1 MRKRLLS
8 WLLVLTMVTSLIPS
22 TLVTTAFAAD
32 NPSAQASSQA
42 GKTKVETTLW
52 PSDLNADITD
62 FRVTGTIIPGD
73 TLTVKSGKTLIVHGS
88 GTLSGSG
95 RAQQTPFFIVEDGG
109 HLVLDNV
116 VVTLNQSDSGTV
128 VVEKGGLLDLG
139 YNDQKDRFAP
149 SITGNTMASQTSAAR
164 NLVVADGAT
173 VRLNA
178 AATKKIG
185 VSQVEVKDYS
195 TPKNTQSASYIPG
208 MKPLSVIQ
216 GGRYT
221 IADSDLTYVT
231 ADVSEKYEKIVLA
244 HDNLILRSPK
254 PKVLNWSPDDF
265 MGVGGGYDSTP
276 NYTHG
281 WWIRA
286 YLAMTA
292 DAPDNTGGD
301 SSKTPNM
308 MQIYGYRDYRWHTS
322 DTVYTRVGLSKA
334 GDLSQYDVIYIN
346 FPFSC
351 IESESYYDE
360 EVKLLQ
366 DYLNSGGRVV
376 IQGENTEGN
385 YGVANTRASVL
396 ANHLGAG
403 FDLLNEATGQ
413 EYVTT
418 NADTNLGK
426 GISSVTGQ
434 GLKTGNAST
443 IRSNGKA
450 DYTTIAYVTLNGEQ
464 RDVIV
469 DQQAGTTAEKWGSLT
484 VIADADL
491 VRRGNSAN
499 AAVEQFYRNL
509 LADSVERRN
518 MAAAGFNPNKKID
531 KQATTTTTTVTTD
544 YQTPYAALQKAVE
557 TNTVTLLTNSN
568 AELTPTRD
576 ELLFEHS
583 TLAYEAGS
591 TYGGST
597 IHADTAGVYLDITKT
612 GEVNLRSGTVTVTP
626 KDKNYVLTM
635 NGTMD
640 QDGTAITGGYK
651 ITSNTAY
658 TLDADDEK
666 TPILPENGGGASIT
680 IPNKGESVTVDYG
693 NGKSVTYTAKEN
705 NEKVY
710 LGWYQVNK
718 NTPSNVTWTDA
729 DKAWYGQTYTT
740 ILTPNAGY
748 EVNGE
753 NLTVADTDNITLN
766 GYELT
771 KQGDPVKD
779 PDDETVTWTTYAST
793 EKDRDGNPKVTVKQ
807 QHLHSGGADR
817 NGIAIVTV
825 NDVRADITIGAA
837 NGTVNAKAPTIY
849 VVGIG
854 QRTGYQDVQLWE
866 YTTVRNTKDGV
877 LAKPVNGWPW
887 EKWIVTSAASGDGT
901 ESDYKKDKVTLTSDA
916 SKLDTT
922 NETATYTINLETGDK
937 VVVFYYSWHMVK
949 VTINA
954 EDANGVAIPD
964 FTPQVVE
971 YEIGEQVTITAPN
984 LPGYTAQTPSQDY
997 TPNETDHEITFKYN
1011 KSTGNLYYKAVY
1023 VDADGIQRDLGT
1035 FDGGV
1040 LVRGQAPNKS
1050 AQYAPKFGNYVLK
1063 TQEDGVA
1070 SADKYDGIN
1079 DITVTYTYTAR
1090 TKDIKVYAYVGDTNG
1105 QILQL
1110 DTTSY
1115 AGLTTGQTITINA
1128 PEIAGY
1134 KVKGNTSS
1142 SHNFFISNDDVA
1154 QDVQFFY
1161 EKDTSNEAYV
1171 LVKLVD
1177 SANGNKEI
1185 GSYQV
1190 PGVKDK
1196 AQLISVPA
1204 APYGYKLDNAHAAD
1218 NVEQTVT
1225 PTGADAPYTA
1235 EVTFYFVPNV
1245 HTVTIKLTDSDT
1257 SQPLNVITNY
1267 KYKYEVVDGEDLTV
1281 IAPSIYGYTM
1291 TADSESVVKLTGVTK
1306 DEVVEF
1312 KYQAIDKQLVTIHV
1326 KGMIE
1331 GEADARFNF
1340 TETVLF
1346 RTQSKDVAIFNIP
1359 GYKLKEATIDGVKVD
1374 PTPAGNTLN
1383 VVTANA
1389 PKGGTINVVLTYES
1403 NMANVTV
1410 QAKYNKTVMQSYTIK
1425 VEKGTQTLISA
1436 PAIPGY
1442 TATETSKNVPVDAD
1456 TTVDFEYTKD
1466 SGNVTVVAVE
1476 KGGKELFRQDAG
1488 TVTRGDKL
1496 DLTGDAKAPGIQYY
1510 TASADP
1516 TSVVVNGQ
1524 PVADI
1529 ANYTY
1534 TGIGDVVVTYEY
1546 TRNLRDLVIIKKDAA
1561 TNQEIPGSSET
1572 LTGLKAGESHTFL
1585 PGEGTAPS
1593 GYEVAPNRNPSSFFV
1608 EDKADQQVVFWYKNT
1623 SADQY
1628 TQITVN
1634 LECGGKVFQTY
1645 PVTAVKGVET
1655 TVMAPTVKG
1664 YTINGVSSRQIT
1676 PDGTTAHDTLTF
1688 SYTITNEKNVK
1699 VVLKDNTDDSELNAS
1714 SSYIKDYTLKD
1725 GDSLDIW
1732 APAIDGYTLM
1742 SATVGTNRAPNKQF
1756 VTVRYEHLTVGDN
1769 TVTFRYFPVAQA
1781 NFVTH
1786 TIEFKVGDHLLYSHE
1801 KMIAKGTGTQVIYK
1815 ADDVKYMVPGYAYD
1829 SITYT
1834 VAGKNTATAADVKDN
1849 VNATITYHFVE
1860 DTATITIKKVDGS
1873 NTPLS
1878 GVADTVLTGYRK
1890 GQTVQVV
1897 APVVDGF
1904 ALDDTLIKDVSLDA
1918 ANKEVTF
1925 QYVTAGEVTFTLKE
1939 LKADGTESIIAV
1951 LNADTTKIYNAKL
1964 TDGTSELDLSKYG
1977 YTYTPS
1983 DKTAEPFNVGGTGI
1997 VTDLTTAAKYVVY
2010 YTKDLRNVQYFP
2022 VDKTK
2027 LDKAGKTLDDIIGTA
2042 DDVTYVIGELNP
2054 AEMEKAR
2061 VGETYKAV
2069 AQSFTGWALKDDFSK
2084 LYKVE
2089 AGTGA
2094 LKVYFL
2100 YEQKTTGIVTVHYHF
2115 GEKPT
2120 DPNGNYGK
2128 LLNEYSIEAV
2138 VGEKVKVTPQ
2148 AYLMDSKYHLRDG
2161 QASVTLTVTEN
2172 TETIDFFYEAN
2183 YVTVTVNTVVNSG
2196 NADKHDE
2203 YEVVKG
2209 KNLTIYPPVKAGYTL
2224 VGITASGYTLTGG
2237 AADALP
2243 DGYTNNA
2250 LPLTN
2255 LTADA
2260 TVTCYYKTTSA
2271 TEYQT
2276 VLTVEYVYN
2285 GYKLIADKTI
2295 NVNTGE
2301 TTAIDVPA
2309 FDGYKATLSTF
2320 VDEGA
2325 APAGSGITGVTV
2337 NVAPNG
2343 KTATL
2348 TITYERPDGSVVLP
2362 GADDIFTAP
2371 NDKDNVVV
2379 KPDDGNTTLTPN
2391 PAPVDPATEP
2401 VKGSVTVPDDTT
2413 ATVTRPKDPQNPENG
2428 SEDITVPGGTTINP
2442 NGTIVLPK
2450 NPDGT
2455 GGGEIGPNDKIP
2467 DNLPEGFVAITYDAN
2482 NGTGE
2487 VKKEIG
2493 KKGELQVKGELFT
2506 HPTNAKFEGW
2516 NDSGLGNGTPYAE
2529 GKKVDASIK
2538 LYAKWSANCT
2548 YRATITYKPNG
2559 GTPDKDVFQNVGHD
2573 TDPKLT
2579 VTLPNSHFQV
2589 SGWTFGGWNTA
2600 ADGSGDLYQAD
2611 TTLALSHGDAK
2622 ELFAQWYK
2630 VNADG
2635 SIEVPGK
2642 DGNPKDASDNATA
2655 KGDGKGKDPTRD
2667 NATGEI
2673 TIPKGG
2679 SVILPDGSVIGM
2691 PDGGKLLPN
2700 GTVIIN
2706 RPDTDGDGKSEGTI
2720 TIPGADG
2727 TNPDVTDKDGNP
2739 EANKT
2744 VYTLTYTYTI
2754 NNGENVDDVLVK
2766 VVEGDEIALIDC
2778 PFDWAGYTFINWI
2791 KQSDKTEHLAGDKL
2805 TVTADETYHAQW
2817 MKVNADGSVELP
2829 GKDGSIVDADD
2840 NVIVTPDQGGKITPQ
2855 PDGSV
2860 KVEDEGGTV
2869 NRPKDPANPDAG
2881 REDIK
2886 VPEGTIVKPDGT
2898 IILPEPQPNGTT
2910 INPDDKLP
2918 GNTPTGYVSVV
2929 YKANGG
2935 TGDDV
2940 IVVIKEGETITAIAN
2955 PFTNGNQTFSGWNT
2969 AENGIGGTAYDKN
2982 ATITVEAGSNSVTL
2996 YAQWG
3001 KSESYN
3007 HTAKIT
3013 YKANDGVTSDIEDTV
3028 GANDSTTFSTTLRQN
3043 PFSVNGWTFGGW
3055 NTEADGSSTLK
3066 AAGDVIEVNEGVD
3079 QTWYAQ
3085 WYKVNDDGSITVP
3098 GDGNPNTT
3106 GDNVTANGDGKSGN
3120 VTRDNTTGNVTIPAG
3135 GNVVKGNETIALP
3148 DGAVLKPDGSL
3159 TINKPNGGTIDID
3172 KDGNTTDANVI
3183 VLTYEANDGSTKSVK
3198 VYATKNEAIK
3208 ALAADT
3214 FVYSGHTFLYWQSGN
3229 DTHKAGAD
3237 ITPTGD
3243 MSLIAAWAKVNPDGS
3258 IELPGKD
3265 GKLDG
3270 PNGEE
3275 KDNVIVTPDN
3285 KDGLEGPKADDGS
3298 VEVKPDHDATVTRP
3312 DPTDP
3317 NYPNG
3322 NAKEDIKVPE
3332 GTIIY
3337 PDGTIELPDGTKVTP
3352 DQPFPD
3358 VAGTYV
3364 TVTFDAGRGSGNT
3377 VKLIVAKNIDIN
3389 LLDESVFVAPAN
3401 HYFVGWV
3408 SGNDTYDANAR
3419 YTVTGAVTFTAE
3431 YKERAEL
3438 TKAVAI
3444 FDYAGGVDTAGN
3456 GSKYVTG
3463 KAGATITGIDDP
3475 NRTGYRFDGWDKT
3488 LEFGAVGSVTVFT
3501 AQWTINKYDVTFE
3514 PGTDGSLDSGDA
3526 NAVYQV
3532 EHDTSVTTIPTV
3544 SANAGKVFVG
3554 WLNSLDNSVYT
3565 ADRLANYKVTGDVTF
3580 TAQYVDEDKATVIFV
3595 FAGGTVNGQHSEVRT
3610 GTPGEPIGTLPEPQR
3625 EGYTF
3630 NDWDAAVAATTT
3642 FKGAGSVIVYTAQ
3655 WTPIQKQTFTVTFD
3669 IDATKGST
3677 SDATAEQVE
3686 DGGFVTTVPAV
3697 TANAAYKFVAWQDQD
3712 GKLYFEAGIKLYP
3725 ITKNTTFTAVFE
3737 EITVNPGTATV
3748 IFDGNGGKIGN
3759 NTVLTRV
3766 GVPGEKVDAPANPT
3780 RPGYEFLGWD
3790 GFDANTVYGAADT
3803 VTTYVAQWKAIE
3815 YTIHFSAAGATGSTA
3830 EQLYKFDGST
3840 ANTLNLNGFK
3850 LSGKQFIGW
3859 SLTEG
3864 ATSADYV
3871 DGALINDTLRANLAA
3886 SNTNSVTLYAVWQ
3899 DAQQNTLTV
3908 TGNKTSAKPGETV
3921 DFTAFLNGAATTDVT
3936 WIVSGGKT
3944 GTSISANGVLTV
3956 GSSETNGTTLT
3967 VTAIYKLDT
3976 GLTASATVRVV
3987 VDGGNTGG
3995 GGGGTVT
4002 TSYTINASA
4011 GKGGTISP
4019 DGTVKVSRGDNKTFT
4034 IAASNGYII
4043 ADVLVDGVSVG
4054 AVSSYTFTKVSKDH
4068 TISVVFKEARP
4079 GVADPSETGVD
4090 QWLRVTDHIAYM
4102 HGYDNGNFGPMDN
4115 LTRAQAAQLFYR
4127 LLVNQDVEITVSFND
4142 VPADAWYAKAV
4153 NTLASLSIIKG
4164 IGNGKFDPDRE
4175 ISRAEFIVIATRFA
4189 KTIDKVNSPFV
4200 DVADDAWYAP
4210 YVATATSYG
4219 WITGVG
4225 EGRFAPDDLVT
4236 RAEAATIVNR
4246 MLARSADREFVDG
4259 NAVQH
4264 FSDVTPDAWY
4274 YYQIMEAANGH
4285 SHRYSEDGYEVWNGL
4300 N

>member
-1 MRKRLLS
+1 MKKRLLS
-8 WLLVLTMVTSLIPS
+8 WLLVLTMVFSLIPS
-22 TLVTTAFAAD
+22 TLVTALAAEL
-32 NPSAQASSQA
+32 PSVQAATSMN
-42 GKTKVETTLW
+42 GKTTLKLTNTW
-52 PSDLNADITD
+52 PTDEQLAQNDIVDVSITSS
-62 FRVTGTIIPGD
+62 VAPGA
-73 TLTVKSGKTLIVHGS
+73 TVTVKDGQTLIFHGTGFLADS
-88 GTLSGSG
+88 STNL
-95 RAQQTPFFIVEDGG
+95 TPLVVESGG
-109 HLVLDNV
+109 HLVLDELTIQNNGV
-116 VVTLNQSDSGTV
+116 ASTGAIY
-128 VVEKGGLLDLG
+128 VEKGGLLDLG
-139 YNDQKDRFAP
+139 YNDQKERRAP
-149 SITGNTMASQTSAAR
+149 SVTNNTYNGAAK
-164 NLVVADGAT
+164 NIVIADGAR
-173 VRLNA
+173 VRLNN

-185 VSQVEVKDYS
+185 I
-195 TPKNTQSASYIPG
+195 SYAGTVAAPV
-208 MKPLSVIQ
+208 PLLE
-216 GGRYT
+216 GGRYALTNGDLQYVVADDSKLGTTMELDT
-221 IADSDLTYVT
+221 ILLRYANPQFLFLDTEAWFDIASGGVPGYMLLNDWQKPVFSSAGAEVTDHTGNYVTPAYLTDLT
-231 ADVSEKYEKIVLA
+231 
-244 HDNLILRSPK
+244 
-254 PKVLNWSPDDF
+254 
-265 MGVGGGYDSTP
+265 VGD
-276 NYTHG
+276 
-281 WWIRA
+281 I
-286 YLAMTA
+286 M
-292 DAPDNTGGD
+292 
-301 SSKTPNM
+301 K
-308 MQIYGYRDYRWHTS
+308 
-322 DTVYTRVGLSKA
+322 
-334 GDLSQYDVIYIN
+334 YDVIMLCGFYRGSYNGVANVGKHDMNDAEYELLKKYIN
-346 FPFSC
+346 
-351 IESESYYDE
+351 
-360 EVKLLQ
+360 
-366 DYLNSGGRVV
+366 NGGRVI
-376 IQGENTEGN
+376 IQCED
-385 YGVANTRASVL
+385 ASISTPFHDYINPVGSQI
-396 ANHLGAG
+396 AQQLGAG
-403 FDLLNEATGQ
+403 FEITNTPNGVQTSIDDTYSMHVKNVVPLTDNVTPWRVGYASPIICKAGVVSRTIFDAVASDGNYYSFCEDMQAGVRADGTKWGNIMVLSDANLWTQSGLNAYYGTTDM
-413 EYVTT
+413 VTFAG
-418 NADTNLGK
+418 NILGD
-426 GISSVTGQ
+426 S
-434 GLKTGNAST
+434 
-443 IRSNGKA
+443 RSNRV
-450 DYTTIAYVTLNGEQ
+450 Y
-464 RDVIV
+464 
-469 DQQAGTTAEKWGSLT
+469 
-484 VIADADL
+484 
-491 VRRGNSAN
+491 
-499 AAVEQFYRNL
+499 AALGY
-509 LADSVERRN
+509 
-518 MAAAGFNPNKKID
+518 NPNNLQID
-531 KQATTTTTTVTTD
+531 KQATTTTTVTTD
-544 YQTPYAALQKAVE
+544 YPTPYAALQKAVE
-557 TNTVTLLTNSN
+557 TNTVTLLTASN
-568 AELTPTRD
+568 RALTPTRD
-576 ELLFEHS
+576 ELLFEQS
-583 TLAYEAGS
+583 TLAYEQGS
-591 TYGGST
+591 QYDGNK

-626 KDKNYVLTM
+626 NSATYPLVL

-640 QDGTAITGGYK
+640 ADGTAITGGYK
-651 ITSNTAY
+651 ITSAGAY
-658 TLDADDEK
+658 TLDADDDT
-666 TPILPENGGGASIT
+666 TPILAQNGGGASIT
-680 IPNKGESVTVDYG
+680 IPNKDESVTVDYG
-693 NGKSVTYTAKEN
+693 GGKTVTYTAKEN

-718 NTPSNVTWTDA
+718 NTPSNVTWNDA

-740 ILTPNAGY
+740 TLTPNAGY

-771 KQGDPVKD
+771 KQGDPVED
-779 PDDETVTWTTYAST
+779 PNDDTITWTTYASA
-793 EKDRDGNPKVTVKQ
+793 EKDRDGKPKVTVKQ

-854 QRTGYQDVQLWE
+854 QRTGYPDVQLWE

-937 VVVFYYSWHMVK
+937 VVVFYYSWHMVE
-949 VTINA
+949 VTIKAVDA
-954 EDANGVAIPD
+954 EGNPIPD
-964 FTPQVVE
+964 FTPQRVE
-971 YEIGEQVTITAPN
+971 YEIDEQVTITAPN

-997 TPNETDHEITFKYN
+997 TPSETNHEITFKYN

-1023 VDADGIQRDLGT
+1023 VEADGTQRDLGT

-1050 AQYAPKFGNYVLK
+1050 AQYAPKFGNYVLA
-1063 TQEDGVA
+1063 TQDDGVA

-1079 DITVTYTYTAR
+1079 DITVTYTYKAR
-1090 TKDIKVYAYVGDTNG
+1090 TKDIKVYAYVGDANG

-1134 KVKGNTSS
+1134 KVKENTPS
-1142 SHNFFISNDDVA
+1142 SHTFFISNDDVA

-1161 EKDTSNEAYV
+1161 EKDTSNDAYV

-1190 PGVKDK
+1190 AGVKDK

-1204 APYGYKLDNAHAAD
+1204 APYGYKLDDAHAAD
-1218 NVEQTVT
+1218 NVEQTVA

-1257 SQPLNVITNY
+1257 NQPLNVITNY

-1306 DEVVEF
+1306 DETVEF
-1312 KYQAIDKQLVTIHV
+1312 KYQAIDKQLVTVHV
-1326 KGMIE
+1326 VGMGPDGKLFE
-1331 GEADARFNF
+1331 SS
-1340 TETVLF
+1340 ETVTYG
-1346 RTQSKDVAIFNIP
+1346 TQTKDVTVFKIP
-1359 GYKLKEATIDGVKVD
+1359 GLKLAGATVDGK
-1374 PTPAGNTLN
+1374 PAAMNGNTLT
-1383 VVTANA
+1383 VDTSKAD
-1389 PKGGTINVVLTYES
+1389 KGGTIEVVVTYED
-1403 NMANVTV
+1403 NMASVTV
-1410 QAKYNKTVMQSYTIK
+1410 QAKYDGTVMQSYTIK
-1425 VEKGTQTLISA
+1425 VEKDTTALITA
-1436 PAIPGY
+1436 PTIPGY
-1442 TATETSKNVPVDAD
+1442 TANAQNKNVNVDAD
-1456 TTVDFEYTKD
+1456 AITVDFEYTKD
-1466 SGNVTVVAVE
+1466 AGNVTVVAVE
-1476 KGGKELFRQDAG
+1476 KGTELYRKDGG
-1488 TVTRGDKL
+1488 TITRGDTL
-1496 DLTGDAKAPGIQYY
+1496 DFTGAAKAPDIQYY
-1510 TASADP
+1510 TAAAKP
-1516 TSVVVNGQ
+1516 TSVVVNGTAVQ
-1524 PVADI
+1524 DI
-1529 ANYTY
+1529 DSYAY

-1546 TRNLRDLVIIKKDAA
+1546 TRNLRDLVIIKKDVA
-1561 TNQEIPGSSET
+1561 TNQEIPNSRET
-1572 LTGLKAGESHTFL
+1572 LTGLKTGESHTFL
-1585 PGEGTAPS
+1585 PAQGTAPT
-1593 GYEVAPNRNPSSFFV
+1593 GYDVAPDRNPGSFFV
-1608 EDKADQQVVFWYKNT
+1608 EDKAGQTVTFWYKNT

-1634 LECGGKVFQTY
+1634 LVCNGEVFQSY
-1645 PVTAVKGVET
+1645 PVTAVKDVET
-1655 TVMAPTVKG
+1655 TVKAPDVKG
-1664 YTINGVSSRQIT
+1664 YTLQSTASQTVT
-1676 PDGTTAHDTLTF
+1676 PTGDTAHDTVTF
-1688 SYTITNEKNVK
+1688 TYVITSPKTVK
-1699 VVLKDNTDDSELNAS
+1699 VVLKDNTNESELNAPS
-1714 SSYIKDYTLKD
+1714 GYTKDYTLKD
-1725 GDSLDIW
+1725 GDSIKIW

-1742 SATVGTNRAPNKQF
+1742 SATVGTTASLNKQF
-1756 VTVRYEHLTVGDN
+1756 VTVSYADLNAGEN
-1769 TVTFRYFPVAQA
+1769 TVTFRYYPVAQA

-1801 KMIAKGTGTQVIYK
+1801 KMIAKGAGTQVVYK
-1815 ADDVKYMVPGYAYD
+1815 ADDVKYMVPGYTYD

-1834 VAGKNTATAADVKDN
+1834 VAGKNPATAVDVTDS
-1849 VNATITYHFVE
+1849 VNATVTYHFVE
-1860 DTATITIKKVDGS
+1860 DAATITIKKVDGS
-1873 NTPLS
+1873 NAPLT

-1904 ALDDTLIKDVSLDA
+1904 ALADTLIKDVTLGDT
-1918 ANKEVTF
+1918 NEVTF
-1925 QYVTAGEVTFTLKE
+1925 KYASAGEVTFTLKE

-1951 LNADTTKIYNAKL
+1951 LNADATKIYNAKL

-1983 DKTAEPFNVGGTGI
+1983 DKTAAPFNVGGTGI
-1997 VTDLTTAAKYVVY
+1997 VTDLITAAKYVVY
-2010 YTKDLRNVQYFP
+2010 YTKDLRDVQYVP

-2042 DDVTYVIGELNP
+2042 DEGDYVITELQP

-2084 LYKVE
+2084 LYKADASTE
-2089 AGTGA
+2089 A

-2100 YEQKTTGIVTVHYHF
+2100 YEAKTTGTVTVHYHF
-2115 GEKPT
+2115 GEIVDPT
-2120 DPNGNYGK
+2120 DPNPNYGK
-2128 LLNEYSIEAV
+2128 LLNEYSIQAV
-2138 VGEKVKVTPQ
+2138 VGEKVTVTAQ
-2148 AYLMDSKYHLRDG
+2148 EYLMDNKYHLRAG
-2161 QASVTLTVTEN
+2161 QTTPYVVTVTEN
-2172 TETIDFFYEAN
+2172 TETIDFYYEAN
-2183 YVTVTVNTVVNSG
+2183 YVTVTVNTVVNNG
-2196 NADKHDE
+2196 NPDKHDE
-2203 YEVVKG
+2203 HEVIKG
-2209 KNLTIYPPVKAGYTL
+2209 AQNSLTLYPPVKAGYTL
-2224 VGITASGYTLTGG
+2224 VGITATGYALTNGG
-2237 AADALP
+2237 VNKLP
-2243 DGYTNNA
+2243 DEYSNNA
-2250 LPLTN
+2250 LTLAN
-2255 LTADA
+2255 LAADT
-2260 TVTCYYKTTSA
+2260 TVTYYYKTTSA
-2271 TEYQT
+2271 SEYQT

-2309 FDGYKATLSTF
+2309 FDGYKATKSTF

-2348 TITYERPDGSVVLP
+2348 TITYERPDGSIVLP
-2362 GADDIFTAP
+2362 GADDVFTAP

-2391 PAPVDPATEP
+2391 PAPVAPATEP
-2401 VKGSVTVPDDTT
+2401 VEGSVTVPDNTT

-2442 NGTIVLPK
+2442 DGTIVLPK
-2450 NPDGT
+2450 NPNGT

-2493 KKGELQVKGELFT
+2493 KTGELKVKGSLF
-2506 HPTNAKFEGW
+2506 NAPANGVFSGW
-2516 NDSGLGNGTPYAE
+2516 NDNGSGNGKTYAE
-2529 GKKVDASIK
+2529 NDVVSDNLT
-2538 LYAKWSANCT
+2538 LYAVWGKQYQYSAN
-2548 YRATITYKPNG
+2548 IIYKPND
-2559 GTPDKDVFQNVGHD
+2559 GTTKQETQLVGHE
-2573 TDPKLT
+2573 TDPILKGKLQSS
-2579 VTLPNSHFQV
+2579 PFQIN
-2589 SGWTFGGWNTA
+2589 GWTFGGWNEA
-2600 ADGSGDLYQAD
+2600 LDGTGKLYQPGD
-2611 TTLALSHGDAK
+2611 VLTLTNGQDK
-2622 ELFAQWYK
+2622 DLFAQWYK

-2635 SIEVPGK
+2635 SITVPGK
-2642 DGNPKDASDNATA
+2642 DGDPNSAGDNATA
-2655 KGDGKGKDPTRD
+2655 KGDGKGNDPSRD
-2667 NATGEI
+2667 KTTGEI

-2679 SVILPDGSVIGM
+2679 SVTLPDGSEIAL
-2691 PDGGKLLPN
+2691 PDGGKLLPD
-2700 GTVIIN
+2700 GTVVIN

-2720 TIPGADG
+2720 TIPGKNPP
-2727 TNPDVTDKDGNP
+2727 NPDVTNKDGQDVPN
-2739 EANKT
+2739 AK
-2744 VYTLTYTYTI
+2744 VYTLTYTS
-2754 NNGENVDDVLVK
+2754 NNGDPTMDNVLVK
-2766 VVEGDEIALIDC
+2766 VVEGDEIALIGC

-2805 TVTADETYHAQW
+2805 TVTADETYLAQW

-2829 GKDGSIVDADD
+2829 GKDGSIVDEDD

-2898 IILPEPQPNGTT
+2898 IILPDNGGT
-2910 INPDDKLP
+2910 IDPDDKLP
-2918 GNTPTGYVSVV
+2918 GNTPQGYISVV

-2940 IVVIKEGETITAIAN
+2940 IVVVKNTETIKAIAN
-2955 PFTNGNQTFSGWNT
+2955 PFTNGDQSFNGWNT
-2969 AENGIGGTAYDKN
+2969 AENGIGGTAYAKN
-2982 ATITVEAGSNSVTL
+2982 ATITLEAGSNSVTL

-3013 YKANDGVTSDIEDTV
+3013 YVANDGVTASIEDTV

-3055 NTEADGSSTLK
+3055 NTAADGSGTLK

-3085 WYKVNDDGSITVP
+3085 WYKVNGDGSITVP

-3106 GDNVTANGDGKSGN
+3106 GDNATAKGNGTDAPE
-3120 VTRDNTTGNVTIPAG
+3120 RDEATGDIKIPAG
-3135 GNVVKGNETIALP
+3135 GSVILPDGSVIALP
-3148 DGAVLKPDGSL
+3148 DGGILKPDGTVIINL
-3159 TINKPNGGTIDID
+3159 PDTDNNGKPDNTITVPGENGKPDVKGE
-3172 KDGNTTDANVI
+3172 DGNTDSNATAV
-3183 VLTYEANDGSTKSVK
+3183 VLTYEANDDSGKTVK
-3198 VYATKNEAIK
+3198 VYAVSGKVTK
-3208 ALAADT
+3208 ALAEDT
-3214 FVYSGHTFLYWQSGN
+3214 FTNSSHKFLYWKVDATNGA
-3229 DTHKAGAD
+3229 THKAGAD

-3243 MSLIAAWAKVNPDGS
+3243 MTLLAVWAKVNLDGS

-3265 GKLDG
+3265 GKLPAPDD
-3270 PNGEE
+3270 E
-3275 KDNVIVTPDN
+3275 DNVIVTPDDR
-3285 KDGLEGPKADDGS
+3285 DGLEGPKDDDGS
-3298 VEVKPDHDATVTRP
+3298 VEVKPGHDATVTRP
-3312 DPTDP
+3312 DPEDAP
-3317 NYPNG
+3317 N
-3322 NAKEDIKVPE
+3322 KEDVKVPE

-3337 PDGTIELPDGTKVTP
+3337 PDGTIKLPDGTVVNP
-3352 DQPFPD
+3352 DEKFPD
-3358 VAGTYV
+3358 KTTDYV
-3364 TVTFDAGRGSGNT
+3364 TVSFEAGNGSGNT
-3377 VKLIVAKNIDIN
+3377 IKLVVAKNSTIN

-3401 HYFVGWV
+3401 HYFIGWTD
-3408 SGNDTYDANAR
+3408 GNKTYDANVQYDVAE
-3419 YTVTGAVTFTAE
+3419 TGVTFTAE
-3431 YKERAEL
+3431 YKAREEL

-3444 FDYAGGVDTAGN
+3444 FDYAGGTDVDGN

-3463 KAGATITGIDDP
+3463 KAGTTITGIADP
-3475 NRTGYRFDGWDKT
+3475 NRTGYHFDGWDKT
-3488 LEFGAVGSVTVFT
+3488 LEYGAVGTVTVFT
-3501 AQWTINKYDVTFE
+3501 AQWTINEYNVTFE
-3514 PGTDGSLDSGDA
+3514 SGTDGSLDGGNV

-3532 EHDTSVTTIPTV
+3532 KYDTSVTTIPTV
-3544 SANAGKVFVG
+3544 TANTGKVFVG

-3565 ADRLANYKVTGDVTF
+3565 ADSLANYKVTANVTF
-3580 TAQYVDEDKATVIFV
+3580 TAQYMDEGEATVILV
-3595 FAGGTVNGQHSEVRT
+3595 FAGGNVNGEHSMVKT
-3610 GTPGEPIGTLPEPQR
+3610 GTPGTEIGELPEPQR

-3630 NDWDAAVAATTT
+3630 NGWNAAVAATTL
-3642 FKGAGSVIVYTAQ
+3642 FGNAGSVKVYTAV
-3655 WTPIQKQTFTVTFD
+3655 WGEIQKQTFTVTFN

-3677 SDATAEQVE
+3677 TDTIEFTDIE
-3686 DGGFVTTVPAV
+3686 DGSFVTTVPTV
-3697 TANAAYKFVAWQDQD
+3697 TANAAYKFVGWQDQD
-3712 GKLYFEAGIKLYP
+3712 GKLFFEAGIKLYP
-3725 ITKNTTFTAVFE
+3725 ITKDTTFTAVFE

-3748 IFDGNGGKIGN
+3748 IFDANGGKIGN
-3759 NTVLTRV
+3759 NTVLPKV
-3766 GVPGEKVDAPANPT
+3766 GVPGAVIGVPVQPT
-3780 RPGYEFLGWD
+3780 RPGYEFLGWSD
-3790 GFDANTVYGAADT
+3790 GFGADTVYGAADT
-3803 VTTYVAQWKAIE
+3803 TVTYVAQWKAIE
-3815 YTIHFSAAGATGSTA
+3815 YTIHFVADGATGSTA
-3830 EQLYKFDGST
+3830 NQLYKFDGTTS
-3840 ANTLNLNGFK
+3840 NTLTLNGFK

-3859 SLTEG
+3859 SQTEG
-3864 ATSADYV
+3864 ATTADFV
-3871 DGALINDTLRANLAA
+3871 DGALINDTLRAALAA

-3908 TGNKTSAKPGETV
+3908 TGSKTSAKPGETV
-3921 DFTAFLNGAATTDVT
+3921 DFTAYLNGTATTDVT
-3936 WIVSGGKT
+3936 WIVTGGKT
-3944 GTSISANGVLTV
+3944 GTGISANGVLTV

-3995 GGGGTVT
+3995 NTGGGTVT
-4002 TSYTINASA
+4002 TSYTITASA

>member
-1 MRKRLLS
+1 MKKRLLS
-8 WLLVLTMVTSLIPS
+8 WLLVLVMVFSLIPS
-22 TLVTTAFAAD
+22 TLVSAWAAELPTAKAVTSV
-32 NPSAQASSQA
+32 N
-42 GKTKVETTLW
+42 GKTTYSMVDEL
-52 PSDLNADITD
+52 PSDLSAYDIWDVRLTKD
-62 FRVTGTIIPGD
+62 TQPGGKI
-73 TLTVKSGKTLIVHGS
+73 TVPNGKTLIIR
-88 GTLSGSG
+88 GTGG
-95 RAQQTPFFIVEDGG
+95 IAGGTRNDTIVVVEKGG
-109 HLVLDNV
+109 HLVLDGVLIQNNTV
-116 VVTLNQSDSGTV
+116 GSDGAIYV
-128 VVEKGGLLDLG
+128 KNGGLLDLG
-139 YNDQKDRFAP
+139 YNDQSERRAP
-149 SITGNTMASQTSAAR
+149 SITNNKFNNAAK
-164 NLVVADGAT
+164 NLVIEDGAT

-178 AATKKIG
+178 AADKAIG
-185 VSQVEVKDYS
+185 VSYY
-195 TPKNTQSASYIPG
+195 KNGIDVGPFIAIS
-208 MKPLSVIQ
+208 

-221 IADSDLTYVT
+221 MRGTQEGNINNETITSDDTTKWKLSY
-231 ADVSEKYEKIVLA
+231 SY
-244 HDNLILRSPK
+244 DNLIMTNTRSRVLVWDATDFWSYEGTSYHRN
-254 PKVLNWSPDDF
+254 KVLQTIQNVNSK
-265 MGVGGGYDSTP
+265 GYDVTLVRGSKDSPRHLTNTELAKLQQYDLIVFDCP
-276 NYTHG
+276 TVDINSDERT
-281 WWIRA
+281 A
-286 YLAMTA
+286 YLNYLNNGGRILFSVENAMSKGILRDTMNTTA
-292 DAPDNTGGD
+292 STIAHSLGGQFTAHAGEYVAGGTRGKTYTSPERVKELTKNMSTSWDINVGAYITSSSQKVYPLVTAATTKKNTSYVICDQDAGDRDGSQWGALTIIGDVDLFHHSYNNGANTGG
-301 SSKTPNM
+301 
-308 MQIYGYRDYRWHTS
+308 
-322 DTVYTRVGLSKA
+322 
-334 GDLSQYDVIYIN
+334 N
-346 FPFSC
+346 F
-351 IESESYYDE
+351 IKNL
-360 EVKLLQ
+360 V
-366 DYLNSGGRVV
+366 
-376 IQGENTEGN
+376 ENT
-385 YGVANTRASVL
+385 VTRR
-396 ANHLGAG
+396 
-403 FDLLNEATGQ
+403 
-413 EYVTT
+413 
-418 NADTNLGK
+418 
-426 GISSVTGQ
+426 IS
-434 GLKTGNAST
+434 
-443 IRSNGKA
+443 
-450 DYTTIAYVTLNGEQ
+450 
-464 RDVIV
+464 
-469 DQQAGTTAEKWGSLT
+469 
-484 VIADADL
+484 
-491 VRRGNSAN
+491 
-499 AAVEQFYRNL
+499 
-509 LADSVERRN
+509 
-518 MAAAGFNPNKKID
+518 AAAGVNPNSGFNEW
-531 KQATTTTTTVTTD
+531 QATTTTTTEATN
-544 YQTPYAALQKAVE
+544 YRTPYAALQKAVE
-557 TNTVTLLTNSN
+557 NNTVTLLLNSRGGSVDSVSN
-568 AELTPTRD
+568 
-576 ELLFEHS
+576 ELLFEQS

-591 TYGGST
+591 KYDRST

-612 GEVNLRSGTVTVTP
+612 GAVNLRSGTVTVTP
-626 KDKNYVLTM
+626 NSATYPLVL

-640 QDGTAITGGYK
+640 TDGNAITGGYK
-651 ITSNTAY
+651 ITSSTAY
-658 TLDADDEK
+658 TLDADDAT
-666 TPILPENGGGASIT
+666 TPILTANGGGASIT

-693 NGKSVTYTAKEN
+693 NGKSVTYTAKED

-729 DKAWYGQTYTT
+729 DEAWYGQTYTT
-740 ILTPNAGY
+740 TLTPNAGY

-854 QRTGYQDVQLWE
+854 QRTGYQNVQLWE

-937 VVVFYYSWHMVK
+937 VVVFYYSWHMVE
-949 VTINA
+949 VTIKAVDA
-954 EDANGVAIPD
+954 EGNPIPD
-964 FTPQVVE
+964 FTPQRVE
-971 YEIGEQVTITAPN
+971 YEIDEQVTITAPN

-997 TPNETDHEITFKYN
+997 TPSETNHEITFKYN

-1023 VDADGIQRDLGT
+1023 VEADGTQRDLGT

-1050 AQYAPKFGNYVLK
+1050 AQYAPKFGNYVLV
-1063 TQEDGVA
+1063 TQDDGVA

-1079 DITVTYTYTAR
+1079 DITVTYTYKAR
-1090 TKDIKVYAYVGDTNG
+1090 TKDIKVYAYVGDANG

-1134 KVKGNTSS
+1134 KIKVNTPSN
-1142 SHNFFISNDDVA
+1142 HTFFISNDDVA
-1154 QDVQFFY
+1154 QDVEFFY
-1161 EKDTSNEAYV
+1161 EKDTSNDAYV

-1291 TADSESVVKLTGVTK
+1291 TADSESVVKLMGVTK
-1306 DEVVEF
+1306 DETVEF
-1312 KYQAIDKQLVTIHV
+1312 KYQAIDKQLVTVHV
-1326 KGMIE
+1326 VGMGPDGKLFE
-1331 GEADARFNF
+1331 SS
-1340 TETVLF
+1340 ETVTYG
-1346 RTQSKDVAIFNIP
+1346 TQTKNVTVFKIP
-1359 GYKLKEATIDGVKVD
+1359 GLKLAGATVNGK
-1374 PTPAGNTLN
+1374 TAAMNGNTLT
-1383 VVTANA
+1383 VDTSKAD
-1389 PKGGTINVVLTYES
+1389 KGGTIEVVVTYED
-1403 NMANVTV
+1403 NMASVTV
-1410 QAKYNKTVMQSYTIK
+1410 QAKYNNTVMQSYTIK
-1425 VEKGTQTLISA
+1425 VEKDTTALITA

-1688 SYTITNEKNVK
+1688 SYTITNAKNVK

-1742 SATVGTNRAPNKQF
+1742 SATVGTNRDPNKQF
-1756 VTVRYEHLTVGDN
+1756 VTVRYEDLTVGDN
-1769 TVTFRYFPVAQA
+1769 TVTFLYFPVAQA

-1997 VTDLTTAAKYVVY
+1997 VTNLTTAAKYVVY

-2042 DDVTYVIGELNP
+2042 DEVTYVIGELNP

-2538 LYAKWSANCT
+2538 LYAKWSANYT

-2642 DGNPKDASDNATA
+2642 DGNPKEASDNATA

-2679 SVILPDGSVIGM
+2679 SVILPDGSEIAL

-2706 RPDTDGDGKSEGTI
+2706 RPDDKGTI

-2727 TNPDVTDKDGNP
+2727 TNPDVADKDGIKDDTA
-2739 EANKT
+2739 E
-2744 VYTLTYTYTI
+2744 VVTLTYLI
-2754 NNGENVDDVLVK
+2754 NNGEADEVLVK
-2766 VVEGDEIALIDC
+2766 VVKGDEIALIDC

-2805 TVTADETYHAQW
+2805 TVTAAETYYAQW

-2829 GKDGSIVDADD
+2829 GKDGDITDTPD
-2840 NVIVTPDQGGKITPQ
+2840 NVIVTPDGSGTITPQ

-2860 KVEDEGGTV
+2860 KVVDPDGGTV
-2869 NRPKDPANPDAG
+2869 NRPKDSTNPNAG

-2886 VPEGTIVKPDGT
+2886 VPNGTIVKPDGT
-2898 IILPEPQPNGTT
+2898 IILPDNGGT
-2910 INPDDKLP
+2910 IDPDDKLP
-2918 GNTPTGYVSVV
+2918 GDTPAGYVSVV

-2940 IVVIKEGETITAIAN
+2940 IVVVKNTETIKAIAN
-2955 PFTNGNQTFSGWNT
+2955 PFTNGDQSFNGWNT
-2969 AENGIGGTAYDKN
+2969 RENGIGGTAYPEN
-2982 ATITVEAGSNSVTL
+2982 ETITVEAGSNSVTL

-3007 HTAKIT
+3007 HTAEIT
-3013 YKANDGVTSDIEDTV
+3013 YEANDGVTTAIKDTV

-3055 NTEADGSSTLK
+3055 NSEADGSGELK
-3066 AAGDVIEVNEGVD
+3066 AGGDVIEVNEGVD

-3085 WYKVNDDGSITVP
+3085 WYKVNDDESITVP

-3106 GDNVTANGDGKSGN
+3106 GDNATAKGNGTDAPE
-3120 VTRDNTTGNVTIPAG
+3120 RDEATGDIKIPAG
-3135 GNVVKGNETIALP
+3135 GSVTLPDGSVIALP
-3148 DGAVLKPDGSL
+3148 DGGIL
-3159 TINKPNGGTIDID
+3159 KPNGKVIINLPDTDNNGKPDNTITVPGENGKPDV
-3172 KDGNTTDANVI
+3172 KGEDGNTDPNATAV
-3183 VLTYEANDGSTKSVK
+3183 VLTYEANDGSGKTVK
-3198 VYATKNEAIK
+3198 VYAVSGKETK
-3208 ALAADT
+3208 ALAEDT
-3214 FVYSGHTFLYWQSGN
+3214 FTNSSHKFLYWKVDATNGA
-3229 DTHKAGAD
+3229 THKAGAD

-3243 MSLIAAWAKVNPDGS
+3243 MTLLAVWAKVNPDGS

-3265 GKLDG
+3265 GKLPAPDD
-3270 PNGEE
+3270 
-3275 KDNVIVTPDN
+3275 KDNVIVTPDDR
-3285 KDGLEGPKADDGS
+3285 DGLEGPKDDDGS
-3298 VEVKPDHDATVTRP
+3298 VEVKPGHDATVTRP
-3312 DPTDP
+3312 DPEDAP
-3317 NYPNG
+3317 N
-3322 NAKEDIKVPE
+3322 KEDVKVPE

-3337 PDGTIELPDGTKVTP
+3337 PDGTIKLPDGTVVNP
-3352 DQPFPD
+3352 DEKFPD
-3358 VAGTYV
+3358 KTTDYV
-3364 TVTFDAGRGSGNT
+3364 TVSFEAGNGSGNT
-3377 VKLIVAKNIDIN
+3377 IKLVVAKNSTIN

-3401 HYFVGWV
+3401 HYFIGWTD
-3408 SGNDTYDANAR
+3408 GNKTYDANVQYDVAE
-3419 YTVTGAVTFTAE
+3419 TGVTFTAE
-3431 YKERAEL
+3431 YKAREEL

-3444 FDYAGGVDTAGN
+3444 FDYAGGVDTQGN

-3463 KAGATITGIDDP
+3463 KAGTTIIGIADP
-3475 NRTGYRFDGWDKT
+3475 TRTGYHFDGWDNA
-3488 LEFGAVGSVTVFT
+3488 LEFGAVGTVTVFT
-3501 AQWTINKYDVTFE
+3501 AQWTINKYDVTFT
-3514 PGTDGSLDSGDA
+3514 PGTDGALDSGDA

-3532 EHDTSVTTIPTV
+3532 EYDTSVTTIPTV

-3565 ADRLANYKVTGDVTF
+3565 ADSLANYKVTGDVTF
-3580 TAQYVDEDKATVIFV
+3580 TAQYMDEGDATVIFV
-3595 FAGGTVNGQHSEVRT
+3595 FAGGNVNGEHSMVKT
-3610 GTPGEPIGTLPEPQR
+3610 GTPGTEIGTLPEPQR

-3630 NDWDAAVAATTT
+3630 NGWNAAVAATTL
-3642 FKGAGSVIVYTAQ
+3642 FGNAGSVRVYTAM
-3655 WTPIQKQTFTVTFD
+3655 WTENAKQTFEVTFD

-3677 SDATAEQVE
+3677 TDATTEQVE
-3686 DGGFVTTVPAV
+3686 EGSFVQNVPTV

-3712 GKLYFEAGIKLYP
+3712 GKLFFEAGIKLYP
-3725 ITKNTTFTAVFE
+3725 ITKDTTFTAVFE

-3766 GVPGEKVDAPANPT
+3766 GVPGAVIGEPTQPT
-3780 RPGYEFLGWD
+3780 RPGYQFLGWSD
-3790 GFDANTVYGAADT
+3790 GFGADTVYGAADT

-3815 YTIHFSAAGATGSTA
+3815 YTIHFSADGATGSTA
-3830 EQLYKFDGST
+3830 DQTYTFDGNT
-3840 ANTLNLNGFK
+3840 ANALNRNGFQM
-3850 LSGKQFIGW
+3850 SGKQFVGW

-3864 ATSADYV
+3864 AATADYA
-3871 DGALINDTLRANLAA
+3871 DGALINDTLRAALAA

-3899 DAQQNTLTV
+3899 DAQANTLTV
-3908 TGNKTSAKPGETV
+3908 TGSKTSAKPGETV
-3921 DFTAFLNGAATTDVT
+3921 DFTAYLNGVATTDVT
-3936 WIVSGGKT
+3936 WIVPGGKT
-3944 GTSISANGVLTV
+3944 GTGISANGVLTV

-3995 GGGGTVT
+3995 NTGGGTVT
-4002 TSYTINASA
+4002 TSYTITASA
-4011 GKGGTISP
+4011 GKGGSISP
-4019 DGTVKVSRGDNKTFT
+4019 DGTIKVSRGDNKTFT
-4034 IAASNGYII
+4034 ITAGNGYII

-4054 AVSSYTFTKVSKDH
+4054 AVSSYTFEKVSKNH
-4068 TISVVFKEARP
+4068 TISVTFKEARP

-4102 HGYDNGNFGPMDN
+4102 HGYDNGQFGPLDN

-4127 LLVNQDVEITVSFND
+4127 LLVNQDVDITVSFTD

-4153 NTLASLSIIKG
+4153 NTLASLGIIKG
-4164 IGNGKFDPDRE
+4164 IGSGKFDPDRE

-4189 KTIDKVNSPFV
+4189 KVTDKISSPFV

-4225 EGRFAPDDLVT
+4225 ESRFAPDDLVT

-4274 YYQIMEAANGH
+4274 YYQVMEAANGH

>member
-1 MRKRLLS
+1 MKKRLLS
-8 WLLVLTMVTSLIPS
+8 WILVLTMVFSLIPS
-22 TLVTTAFAAD
+22 TLVSAWAAD
-32 NPSAQASSQA
+32 GTSSQASGQA
-42 GKTKVETTLW
+42 GKTTHMMTDEL
-52 PSDLNADITD
+52 PSDLSAYDIWDVRLTKD
-62 FRVTGTIIPGD
+62 TQPGGKI
-73 TLTVKSGKTLIVHGS
+73 TVPNGKTLIIR
-88 GTLSGSG
+88 GTGG
-95 RAQQTPFFIVEDGG
+95 IAGGTRNDTIVVVEKGG
-109 HLVLDNV
+109 HLVLDGVLIQNNV
-116 VVTLNQSDSGTV
+116 VGSDGAIYVKS
-128 VVEKGGLLDLG
+128 GGLLDLG
-139 YNDQKDRFAP
+139 HNDQSERRAP
-149 SITGNTMASQTSAAR
+149 SITSNKFNSAAK
-164 NLVVADGAT
+164 NLVIEDGAT

-178 AATKKIG
+178 AADKAIG
-185 VSQVEVKDYS
+185 VSYYKDGIDVGPFIAIS
-195 TPKNTQSASYIPG
+195 
-208 MKPLSVIQ
+208 

-221 IADSDLTYVT
+221 MRGTQEGNINGETNITIDDSKKWKLSY
-231 ADVSEKYEKIVLA
+231 SY
-244 HDNLILRSPK
+244 DNLIMTNTRSRVLVWDPTNFWSYEGTTYHKDTLYKTIQNAYNKGFDVTRLQGTRANPHHLTTEELAGLAQYDLIVFDCATVDLTTEEFNAYLEYLNNGGRILFQVENAGSAAPTDLRNQMNTKSSEIAQSFGGQFTAHAGEVVSANTVAKRWTTPARAAELTK
-254 PKVLNWSPDDF
+254 DMSNSWGINVGAYITSSSSKVYPLMTATTNKRNTSYVICDQDAGNRDGSQWGALTIVGDTDVFHYSATTTATSTGGSFIRNLVLN
-265 MGVGGGYDSTP
+265 
-276 NYTHG
+276 
-281 WWIRA
+281 
-286 YLAMTA
+286 
-292 DAPDNTGGD
+292 
-301 SSKTPNM
+301 
-308 MQIYGYRDYRWHTS
+308 
-322 DTVYTRVGLSKA
+322 TVTR
-334 GDLSQYDVIYIN
+334 
-346 FPFSC
+346 
-351 IESESYYDE
+351 
-360 EVKLLQ
+360 
-366 DYLNSGGRVV
+366 R
-376 IQGENTEGN
+376 
-385 YGVANTRASVL
+385 
-396 ANHLGAG
+396 
-403 FDLLNEATGQ
+403 
-413 EYVTT
+413 
-418 NADTNLGK
+418 
-426 GISSVTGQ
+426 IS
-434 GLKTGNAST
+434 
-443 IRSNGKA
+443 
-450 DYTTIAYVTLNGEQ
+450 
-464 RDVIV
+464 
-469 DQQAGTTAEKWGSLT
+469 
-484 VIADADL
+484 
-491 VRRGNSAN
+491 
-499 AAVEQFYRNL
+499 
-509 LADSVERRN
+509 
-518 MAAAGFNPNKKID
+518 AAAGVNPNSEFNEW
-531 KQATTTTTTVTTD
+531 QATTTTTEATN
-544 YQTPYAALQKAVE
+544 YRTPYAALQKAVE
-557 TNTVTLLTNSN
+557 NNTITLLLNSRGGSVDSVSN
-568 AELTPTRD
+568 
-576 ELLFEHS
+576 ELLFERS
-583 TLAYEAGS
+583 TLAYETGS
-591 TYGGST
+591 KYERST

-612 GEVNLRSGTVTVTP
+612 GEVNLYSGTVTVTP

-705 NEKVY
+705 KEKVY

-740 ILTPNAGY
+740 TLTPNAGY

-825 NDVRADITIGAA
+825 NDVHADITIGAA

-937 VVVFYYSWHMVK
+937 VVVFYYSWHMVE
-949 VTINA
+949 VTIKAVDA
-954 EDANGVAIPD
+954 EGNPIPD
-964 FTPQVVE
+964 FTPQRVE
-971 YEIGEQVTITAPN
+971 YEIDEQVTITAPN

-997 TPNETDHEITFKYN
+997 TPSETNHEITFKYN

-1023 VDADGIQRDLGT
+1023 VEADGTQRDLGT

-1050 AQYAPKFGNYVLK
+1050 AQYAPKFGNYVLA
-1063 TQEDGVA
+1063 TQDDGVA

-1079 DITVTYTYTAR
+1079 DITVTYTYKAR
-1090 TKDIKVYAYVGDTNG
+1090 TKDIKVYAYVGDANG

-1134 KVKGNTSS
+1134 KIKVNTPSN
-1142 SHNFFISNDDVA
+1142 HTFFISNDDVA
-1154 QDVQFFY
+1154 QDVEFFY
-1161 EKDTSNEAYV
+1161 EKDTSNDAYV

-1291 TADSESVVKLTGVTK
+1291 TADSESVVKLMGVTK
-1306 DEVVEF
+1306 DETVEF
-1312 KYQAIDKQLVTIHV
+1312 KYQAIDKQLVTVHV
-1326 KGMIE
+1326 VGMGPDGKLFE
-1331 GEADARFNF
+1331 SS
-1340 TETVLF
+1340 ETVTYG
-1346 RTQSKDVAIFNIP
+1346 TQTKNVTVFKIP
-1359 GYKLKEATIDGVKVD
+1359 GLKLAGATVGGK
-1374 PTPAGNTLN
+1374 TAAMNGNTLT
-1383 VVTANA
+1383 VDTSKAD
-1389 PKGGTINVVLTYES
+1389 KGGTIEVVVTYED
-1403 NMANVTV
+1403 NMASVTV
-1410 QAKYNKTVMQSYTIK
+1410 QAKYNNTVMQSYTIK
-1425 VEKGTQTLISA
+1425 VEKDTTALITA

-1442 TATETSKNVPVDAD
+1442 TANAQNKNVNVDAD
-1456 TTVDFEYTKD
+1456 AITVDFEYTKD

-1496 DLTGDAKAPGIQYY
+1496 DLSGDAKAPGIQYY

-1534 TGIGDVVVTYEY
+1534 TGLGDVVVTYEY

-1664 YTINGVSSRQIT
+1664 YTIDGVSSRQIT
-1676 PDGTTAHDTLTF
+1676 PDGTAAHDTLTF
-1688 SYTITNEKNVK
+1688 KYTITNAKNVK

-1742 SATVGTNRAPNKQF
+1742 SATVGTNPAPNKQF
-1756 VTVRYEHLTVGDN
+1756 VTVRYEDLTVGDN

-1834 VAGKNTATAADVKDN
+1834 VAGKNPATAADVKDN

-1873 NTPLS
+1873 NMPLS

-1951 LNADTTKIYNAKL
+1951 LNADTTKIYNANL

-1983 DKTAEPFNVGGTGI
+1983 DKTAAPFNVGGTGI

-2010 YTKDLRNVQYFP
+2010 YTKDLRDVQYVP

-2027 LDKAGKTLDDIIGTA
+2027 LDKAGKTLGDIIGTA
-2042 DDVTYVIGELNP
+2042 DEVTYVIGELNP

-2120 DPNGNYGK
+2120 DSNGNYGK

-2148 AYLMDSKYHLRDG
+2148 AYLMDNKYHLRDG
-2161 QASVTLTVTEN
+2161 QDPVTLTVAEN

-2224 VGITASGYTLTGG
+2224 VGITASGYTLTGS

-2243 DGYTNNA
+2243 DEYTNNA
-2250 LPLTN
+2250 LTLTG

-2260 TVTCYYKTTSA
+2260 AVTCYYKTTSA

-2309 FDGYKATLSTF
+2309 FDGYKATNSTF
-2320 VDEGA
+2320 ADEGA
-2325 APAGSGITGVTV
+2325 TPAPSGISGVTV

-2362 GADDIFTAP
+2362 GANNEIAP
-2371 NDKDNVVV
+2371 PQDNDNVTVT
-2379 KPDDGNTTLTPN
+2379 PGNGTQLEDDGKGG
-2391 PAPVDPATEP
+2391 
-2401 VKGSVTVPDDTT
+2401 VKVPDNGT
-2413 ATVTRPKDPQNPENG
+2413 ATVTRPDPARTDDG
-2428 SEDITVPGGTTINP
+2428 KEDIIVPGGTTIDKD
-2442 NGTIVLPK
+2442 GTIHLPD
-2450 NPDGT
+2450 N
-2455 GGGEIGPNDKIP
+2455 GGDIKPGQKIP

-2493 KKGELQVKGELFT
+2493 KKGELKVKGSLF
-2506 HPTNAKFEGW
+2506 NAPANGVFSGW
-2516 NDSGLGNGTPYAE
+2516 NDNGSGNGKTYAE
-2529 GKKVDASIK
+2529 NDVVSDNLT
-2538 LYAKWSANCT
+2538 LYAVWGKQYQYSAN
-2548 YRATITYKPNG
+2548 IIYKPND
-2559 GTPDKDVFQNVGHD
+2559 GTAKQETQLVGHE
-2573 TDPKLT
+2573 TDPILKGKLQSS
-2579 VTLPNSHFQV
+2579 PFQIN
-2589 SGWTFGGWNTA
+2589 GWTFGGWNEA
-2600 ADGSGDLYQAD
+2600 SDGTGKLYQSGDVL
-2611 TTLALSHGDAK
+2611 TLTNGQDK
-2622 ELFAQWYK
+2622 DLFAQWYK

-2635 SIEVPGK
+2635 SITVPGK
-2642 DGNPKDASDNATA
+2642 DGDPNSAGDNATA
-2655 KGDGKGKDPTRD
+2655 KGDGKGNDPSRD
-2667 NATGEI
+2667 KTTGEI
-2673 TIPKGG
+2673 TIPAGG
-2679 SVILPDGSVIGM
+2679 SVTLPDGSEIAL
-2691 PDGGKLLPN
+2691 PDGGKLLPD
-2700 GTVIIN
+2700 GTVVIN

-2720 TIPGADG
+2720 TIPGKNPP
-2727 TNPDVTDKDGNP
+2727 NPDVTNKDGQDVPN
-2739 EANKT
+2739 AK
-2744 VYTLTYTYTI
+2744 VYTLTYTS
-2754 NNGENVDDVLVK
+2754 NNGDPTMDDVLVK
-2766 VVEGDEIALIDC
+2766 VVEGDEIALIGC

-2791 KQSDKTEHLAGDKL
+2791 KQSDKTKHLAGDKL
-2805 TVTADETYHAQW
+2805 TVTADETYLAQW

-2829 GKDGSIVDADD
+2829 GKDGSIVDEDD

-2918 GNTPTGYVSVV
+2918 GNTPQGYISVV

-2940 IVVIKEGETITAIAN
+2940 IVVVKNTETIKAIAN
-2955 PFTNGNQTFSGWNT
+2955 PFTNGNQTFNGWST
-2969 AENGIGGTAYDKN
+2969 AENGIGGTAYAKN
-2982 ATITVEAGSNSVTL
+2982 ATITLEAGSNSVTL

-3013 YKANDGVTSDIEDTV
+3013 YVANDGVTASIEDTV

-3055 NTEADGSSTLK
+3055 NTAADGSGTLK

-3106 GDNVTANGDGKSGN
+3106 GDNATAKGNGTDAPE
-3120 VTRDNTTGNVTIPAG
+3120 RDETTGDIKIPAG
-3135 GNVVKGNETIALP
+3135 GSVTLPDGSVIALP
-3148 DGAVLKPDGSL
+3148 DGGILKPDGTVIINL
-3159 TINKPNGGTIDID
+3159 PDTDNNGKPDNTITVPGENGKPDVKGE
-3172 KDGNTTDANVI
+3172 DGNTNPNATAV
-3183 VLTYEANDGSTKSVK
+3183 VLTYEANDGSGKTVK
-3198 VYATKNEAIK
+3198 VYAVSSKATK
-3208 ALAADT
+3208 ALAEDT
-3214 FVYSGHTFLYWQSGN
+3214 FTNSSHKFLYWKVDATNGA
-3229 DTHKAGAD
+3229 THKAGAD

-3243 MSLIAAWAKVNPDGS
+3243 MTLLAVWAKVNPDGS

-3265 GKLDG
+3265 GKLPAPDD
-3270 PNGEE
+3270 E
-3275 KDNVIVTPDN
+3275 DNVIVTPDDR
-3285 KDGLEGPKADDGS
+3285 DGLEGPKDDDGS
-3298 VEVKPDHDATVTRP
+3298 VEVKHGHDATVTRP
-3312 DPTDP
+3312 DPEDAP
-3317 NYPNG
+3317 N
-3322 NAKEDIKVPE
+3322 KEDVKVPE

-3337 PDGTIELPDGTKVTP
+3337 PDGTIKLPDGTVVNP
-3352 DQPFPD
+3352 DEKFPD
-3358 VAGTYV
+3358 KTTDYV
-3364 TVTFDAGRGSGNT
+3364 TVSFEAGNGSGNT
-3377 VKLIVAKNIDIN
+3377 IKLVVAKNSTIN

-3401 HYFVGWV
+3401 HYFIGWTD
-3408 SGNDTYDANAR
+3408 GNKTYDANVQYDVAE
-3419 YTVTGAVTFTAE
+3419 TGVTFTAE
-3431 YKERAEL
+3431 YKAREEL

-3444 FDYAGGVDTAGN
+3444 FDYAGGTDVDGN

-3463 KAGATITGIDDP
+3463 KAGTTITGIADP
-3475 NRTGYRFDGWDKT
+3475 NRTGYHFDGWDKT
-3488 LEFGAVGSVTVFT
+3488 LEYGAVGTVTVFT
-3501 AQWTINKYDVTFE
+3501 AQWTINEYNVTFE
-3514 PGTDGSLDSGDA
+3514 SGTDGSLDGGNV

-3544 SANAGKVFVG
+3544 SANAGKVFIG
-3554 WLNSLDNSVYT
+3554 WRNSLDNSVYT
-3565 ADRLANYKVTGDVTF
+3565 ADSLANYKVTGDVTF
-3580 TAQYVDEDKATVIFV
+3580 TAQYMDEGDATVIFV
-3595 FAGGTVNGQHSEVRT
+3595 FAGGNVNGEHSMVKT
-3610 GTPGEPIGTLPEPQR
+3610 GTPGTEIGTLPEPQR

-3630 NDWDAAVAATTT
+3630 NDWNAAVAATTQ
-3642 FKGAGSVIVYTAQ
+3642 FGNAGSVRVYTAM
-3655 WTPIQKQTFTVTFD
+3655 WIENQKQTFEVTFD

-3677 SDATAEQVE
+3677 TDAMSEQVE
-3686 DGGFVTTVPAV
+3686 DGGFVTTVPTV
-3697 TANAAYKFVAWQDQD
+3697 TANAAYKFVGWQDQD
-3712 GKLYFEAGIKLYP
+3712 GKLFFEAGIKLYP
-3725 ITKNTTFTAVFE
+3725 ITKDTTFTAVFE

-3748 IFDGNGGKIGN
+3748 IFDANGGKIGN
-3759 NTVLTRV
+3759 NTVLTKV
-3766 GVPGEKVDAPANPT
+3766 GVPGVVIGVPVQPT
-3780 RPGYEFLGWD
+3780 RPGYEFLGWSD
-3790 GFDANTVYGAADT
+3790 GFGADTVYGAADT
-3803 VTTYVAQWKAIE
+3803 TATYVAQWKAIE
-3815 YTIHFSAAGATGSTA
+3815 YTIHFSATGATGSTA
-3830 EQLYKFDGST
+3830 DQLYKFDGST
-3840 ANTLNLNGFK
+3840 VNTLNLNGFK
-3850 LSGKQFIGW
+3850 LTGKQFIGW
-3859 SLTEG
+3859 SQTEG
-3864 ATSADYV
+3864 ATTADFV
-3871 DGALINDTLRANLAA
+3871 DGALINDTLRAALAA

-3921 DFTAFLNGAATTDVT
+3921 DFTAYLNGTATTDVT

-3944 GTSISANGVLTV
+3944 GTGISANGVLTV

-3995 GGGGTVT
+3995 GGGGGTVT
-4002 TSYTINASA
+4002 TSYTITASA
-4011 GKGGTISP
+4011 GKGGSISP
-4019 DGTVKVSRGDNKTFT
+4019 DGTIKVSRGDNKTFT
-4034 IAASNGYII
+4034 ITAGNGYII

-4054 AVSSYTFTKVSKDH
+4054 AVSSYTFEKVSKNH
-4068 TISVVFKEARP
+4068 TISVTFKEARP

-4102 HGYDNGNFGPMDN
+4102 HGYDNGQFGPLDN

-4127 LLVNQDVEITVSFND
+4127 LLVNQDVDITVSFTD

-4153 NTLASLSIIKG
+4153 NTLASLGIIKG
-4164 IGNGKFDPDRE
+4164 IGSGKFDPDRE

-4189 KTIDKVNSPFV
+4189 KVTDKISSPFV

-4274 YYQIMEAANGH
+4274 YYQVMEAANGH

>member
-1 MRKRLLS
+1 MKKRLLS
-8 WLLVLTMVTSLIPS
+8 WLLVLTMVFSLIPS
-22 TLVTTAFAAD
+22 TLVTALAAEL
-32 NPSAQASSQA
+32 PSVQAATSMN
-42 GKTKVETTLW
+42 GKTTLKLTNTW
-52 PSDLNADITD
+52 PTDEQLAQNDIVDVSITSS
-62 FRVTGTIIPGD
+62 VAPGA
-73 TLTVKSGKTLIVHGS
+73 TVTVKDGQTLIFHGTGFLADS
-88 GTLSGSG
+88 STNL
-95 RAQQTPFFIVEDGG
+95 TPLVVESGG
-109 HLVLDNV
+109 HLVLDELTIQNNGV
-116 VVTLNQSDSGTV
+116 ASTGAIYVK
-128 VVEKGGLLDLG
+128 KGGLLDLG
-139 YNDQKDRFAP
+139 YNDRKERRAP
-149 SITGNTMASQTSAAR
+149 SVTNNTYNGAAKNIVIADDAR
-164 NLVVADGAT
+164 VRLNNAATKEIGISYAGTVAAPVPLLEGGRYALTNGDLQYVVADDSKLGTTMELDTILLRYANPQFLFLDTEAWFDIASGSVSGYMLLNDWQKPVFSSAGA
-173 VRLNA
+173 
-178 AATKKIG
+178 
-185 VSQVEVKDYS
+185 EVTDHTGKYV
-195 TPKNTQSASYIPG
+195 TPAYLT
-208 MKPLSVIQ
+208 
-216 GGRYT
+216 
-221 IADSDLTYVT
+221 DLT
-231 ADVSEKYEKIVLA
+231 
-244 HDNLILRSPK
+244 
-254 PKVLNWSPDDF
+254 
-265 MGVGGGYDSTP
+265 VGD
-276 NYTHG
+276 
-281 WWIRA
+281 I
-286 YLAMTA
+286 M
-292 DAPDNTGGD
+292 
-301 SSKTPNM
+301 K
-308 MQIYGYRDYRWHTS
+308 
-322 DTVYTRVGLSKA
+322 
-334 GDLSQYDVIYIN
+334 YDVIMLCGFYRGSYNGAANVGKHDMNDAEYELLKKYIN
-346 FPFSC
+346 
-351 IESESYYDE
+351 
-360 EVKLLQ
+360 
-366 DYLNSGGRVV
+366 NGGRVI
-376 IQGENTEGN
+376 IQCEDASINTPFHEYINPVGSQI
-385 YGVANTRASVL
+385 AQQ
-396 ANHLGAG
+396 LGAG
-403 FDLLNEATGQ
+403 FEITNTPNGVQTSIDDTYSMHVKTVVPLTDNVTPWRVGYASPIICKAGVVSRTIFDAVASDGNYYSFCEDMQAGVRADGTKWGNIMVLSDANLWTQSGLNAHYGTTDM
-413 EYVTT
+413 VTFAG
-418 NADTNLGK
+418 NILGD
-426 GISSVTGQ
+426 S
-434 GLKTGNAST
+434 
-443 IRSNGKA
+443 RSNRV
-450 DYTTIAYVTLNGEQ
+450 Y
-464 RDVIV
+464 
-469 DQQAGTTAEKWGSLT
+469 
-484 VIADADL
+484 
-491 VRRGNSAN
+491 
-499 AAVEQFYRNL
+499 AALGY
-509 LADSVERRN
+509 
-518 MAAAGFNPNKKID
+518 NPNNLQID

-544 YQTPYAALQKAVE
+544 YPTPYAALQKAVE
-557 TNTVTLLTNSN
+557 TNTVTLLTASN
-568 AELTPTRD
+568 RALTPTRD
-576 ELLFEHS
+576 ELLFEQS
-583 TLAYEAGS
+583 TLAYEQGS
-591 TYGGST
+591 QYDGNK

-626 KDKNYVLTM
+626 KDATYPLVL
-635 NGTMD
+635 NGTMNTTGD
-640 QDGTAITGGYK
+640 AITGGYK
-651 ITSNTAY
+651 ITSSTAY

-680 IPNKGESVTVDYG
+680 IPNKDESVTVDYG
-693 NGKSVTYTAKEN
+693 GGKTVTYTAKKN

-718 NTPSNVTWTDA
+718 NTPSNVTWNDA

-740 ILTPNAGY
+740 TLTPNAGY

-771 KQGDPVKD
+771 KQGDPVED
-779 PDDETVTWTTYAST
+779 PNDDTITWTTYASA
-793 EKDRDGNPKVTVKQ
+793 EKDRDGKPKVTVKQ

-854 QRTGYQDVQLWE
+854 QRTGYPDVQLWE

-937 VVVFYYSWHMVK
+937 VVVFYYSWHMVE
-949 VTINA
+949 VTIKAVDA
-954 EDANGVAIPD
+954 EGNPIPD
-964 FTPQVVE
+964 FTPQRVE
-971 YEIGEQVTITAPN
+971 YEIDEQVTITAPN

-997 TPNETDHEITFKYN
+997 TPSETNHEITFKYN

-1023 VDADGIQRDLGT
+1023 VEADGTQRDLGT

-1050 AQYAPKFGNYVLK
+1050 AQYAPKFGNYVLV
-1063 TQEDGVA
+1063 TQDDGVA

-1079 DITVTYTYTAR
+1079 DITVTYTYKAR
-1090 TKDIKVYAYVGDTNG
+1090 TKDIKVYAYVGDANG

-1115 AGLTTGQTITINA
+1115 AGLTTGQTITVNA

-1134 KVKGNTSS
+1134 KIKVNTPSN
-1142 SHNFFISNDDVA
+1142 HTFFISNDDVA
-1154 QDVQFFY
+1154 QDVEFFY
-1161 EKDTSNEAYV
+1161 EKDTSNDAYV

-1225 PTGADAPYTA
+1225 LTGADAPYTA

-1291 TADSESVVKLTGVTK
+1291 TADSESVVKLMGVTK
-1306 DEVVEF
+1306 DETVEF
-1312 KYQAIDKQLVTIHV
+1312 KYQAIDKQLVTVHV
-1326 KGMIE
+1326 VGMGPDGKLFE
-1331 GEADARFNF
+1331 SS
-1340 TETVLF
+1340 ETVTYG
-1346 RTQSKDVAIFNIP
+1346 TQTKNVTVFKIP
-1359 GYKLKEATIDGVKVD
+1359 GLKLAGATVNGK
-1374 PTPAGNTLN
+1374 TAAMNGNTLT
-1383 VVTANA
+1383 VDTSKAD
-1389 PKGGTINVVLTYES
+1389 KGGTIEVVVTYED
-1403 NMANVTV
+1403 NMASVTV
-1410 QAKYNKTVMQSYTIK
+1410 QAKYNNTVMQSYTIK
-1425 VEKGTQTLISA
+1425 VEKDTTALITA

-1442 TATETSKNVPVDAD
+1442 TANAQNKNVNVDAD
-1456 TTVDFEYTKD
+1456 AITVDFEYTKD
-1466 SGNVTVVAVE
+1466 AGNVTVVAVE
-1476 KGGKELFRQDAG
+1476 KGTELYRKDGG
-1488 TVTRGDKL
+1488 TITRGDTL
-1496 DLTGDAKAPGIQYY
+1496 DFTGAAKAPDIQYY
-1510 TASADP
+1510 TAAAKP
-1516 TSVVVNGQ
+1516 TSVVVNGTAVQ
-1524 PVADI
+1524 DI
-1529 ANYTY
+1529 DSYAY

-1546 TRNLRDLVIIKKDAA
+1546 TRNLRDLVIIKKDVA
-1561 TNQEIPGSSET
+1561 TNQEIPNSRET
-1572 LTGLKAGESHTFL
+1572 LAGLKTGESHTFL
-1585 PGEGTAPS
+1585 PAQGTAPT
-1593 GYEVAPNRNPSSFFV
+1593 GYDVAPDRNPGSFFV
-1608 EDKADQQVVFWYKNT
+1608 EDKAGQTVTFWYKNT

-1645 PVTAVKGVET
+1645 PVTAVKNVET
-1655 TVMAPTVKG
+1655 VITAPDVKG
-1664 YTINGVSSRQIT
+1664 YTLQSTRSQNVT
-1676 PDGTTAHDTLTF
+1676 PTGDTAHDTVTF
-1688 SYTITNEKNVK
+1688 TYVITSPKTVK
-1699 VVLKDNTDDSELNAS
+1699 VVLKDNTDDSNLNAPVGYTES
-1714 SSYIKDYTLKD
+1714 YTLKE

-1742 SATVGTNRAPNKQF
+1742 SATVGTTAPLNKQF
-1756 VTVRYEHLTVGDN
+1756 VTVSYADLNDGDNN
-1769 TVTFRYFPVAQA
+1769 TVTFRYYPVTQA

-1786 TIEFKVGDHLLYSHE
+1786 TVKFMVGANLLYSHE
-1801 KMIAKGTGTQVIYK
+1801 KMIAKGNGTPVPYS
-1815 ADDVKYMVPGYAYD
+1815 ADDVRYMVPGYAYD

-1834 VAGKNTATAADVKDN
+1834 VAGKNPATAADVTDA
-1849 VNATITYHFVE
+1849 VNATIIYHFVE
-1860 DTATITIKKVDGS
+1860 DAATITIKKVDG
-1873 NTPLS
+1873 NDAPLT

-1904 ALDDTLIKDVSLDA
+1904 ALADTLIKDVTLGDT
-1918 ANKEVTF
+1918 NEVTF
-1925 QYVTAGEVTFTLKE
+1925 KYAPAGEVTFTLKE
-1939 LKADGTESIIAV
+1939 LKADSTESIIAV
-1951 LNADTTKIYNAKL
+1951 LNADTTKIYNATL

-1983 DKTAEPFNVGGTGI
+1983 DKTAAPFNVGGNGI

-2010 YTKDLRNVQYFP
+2010 YTKDLRNVQYVP
-2022 VDKTK
+2022 VNKTK
-2027 LDKAGKTLDDIIGTA
+2027 LDKAGKTLDEVINSGAVDDYIIN
-2042 DDVTYVIGELNP
+2042 ELTP
-2054 AEMEKAR
+2054 AAMDKAR

-2084 LYKVE
+2084 LYQVNVG
-2089 AGTGA
+2089 GTE

-2100 YEQKTTGIVTVHYHF
+2100 YEQKTTGTVTVHYHF
-2115 GEKPT
+2115 GEIVDPT
-2120 DPNGNYGK
+2120 DPSPNYGK

-2148 AYLMDSKYHLRDG
+2148 EYLMDNKYHLRDG
-2161 QASVTLTVTEN
+2161 QDPVTLTVTEN
-2172 TETIDFFYEAN
+2172 TETIDFYYEAN
-2183 YVTVTVNTVVNSG
+2183 YVTVTVNTVVNNG
-2196 NADKHDE
+2196 AADKHDAH
-2203 YEVVKG
+2203 EVVKG
-2209 KNLTIYPPVKAGYTL
+2209 NDLTIYPPVKAGYTL
-2224 VGITASGYTLTGG
+2224 VGITATGYTLTGG
-2237 AADALP
+2237 AADTLP

-2250 LPLTN
+2250 LTLTGLN
-2255 LTADA
+2255 ADA
-2260 TVTCYYKTTSA
+2260 TVTYYYKTTSA

-2285 GYKLIADKTI
+2285 GYKLIDDKTI

-2320 VDEGA
+2320 VDDGA
-2325 APAGSGITGVTV
+2325 LPVGSGIGGVTV
-2337 NVAPNG
+2337 DVTPNG

-2348 TITYERPDGSVVLP
+2348 TITYERTDGSIVLP
-2362 GADDIFTAP
+2362 GADDVFTAP

-2391 PAPVDPATEP
+2391 PAPVAPATEP
-2401 VKGSVTVPDDTT
+2401 VEGSVTVPDNTT
-2413 ATVTRPKDPQNPENG
+2413 ATVTRPKDPQHPENG

-2442 NGTIVLPK
+2442 DGTIVLPK

-2455 GGGEIGPNDKIP
+2455 GGGTIGPNDKIP
-2467 DNLPEGFVAITYDAN
+2467 DSLPEGFVAITYDAN

-2493 KKGELQVKGELFT
+2493 KKGELAVMGSLF
-2506 HPTNAKFEGW
+2506 NAPANGVFSGW
-2516 NDSGLGNGTPYAE
+2516 NDNGSGNGKAYAE
-2529 GKKVDASIK
+2529 NDVVSDNLT
-2538 LYAKWSANCT
+2538 LYAVWDKQYQYSAN
-2548 YRATITYKPNG
+2548 IIYKPND
-2559 GTPDKDVFQNVGHD
+2559 GTARQETQLVGHE
-2573 TDPKLT
+2573 TDPILKGKLQ
-2579 VTLPNSHFQV
+2579 NSPFQIN
-2589 SGWTFGGWNTA
+2589 GWTFGGWCEA
-2600 ADGSGDLYQAD
+2600 QDGSGKLYQPGEAL
-2611 TTLALSHGDAK
+2611 TLTNGQDK
-2622 ELFAQWYK
+2622 TVYAQWYK

-2642 DGNPKDASDNATA
+2642 DGNPNDTADNATA
-2655 KGDGKGKDPTRD
+2655 KGNGTENPTRD
-2667 NATGEI
+2667 ETTGEI
-2673 TIPKGG
+2673 IIPKDG
-2679 SVILPDGSVIGM
+2679 SVILPDGSEIAL

-2744 VYTLTYTYTI
+2744 VYTLTYTI

-3055 NTEADGSSTLK
+3055 NTEADGSGTLK

-3565 ADRLANYKVTGDVTF
+3565 ADSLANYKVTGDVTF

>member
-1 MRKRLLS
+1 MKKRLLS
-8 WLLVLTMVTSLIPS
+8 WILVLTMVFSLIPS
-22 TLVTTAFAAD
+22 TLVSAWAAD
-32 NPSAQASSQA
+32 GTSSQASGQA
-42 GKTKVETTLW
+42 GKTTHTMTDEL
-52 PSDLNADITD
+52 PSDLSAYDIWDVRLTKD
-62 FRVTGTIIPGD
+62 TQPGGKI
-73 TLTVKSGKTLIVHGS
+73 TVPNGKTLIIR
-88 GTLSGSG
+88 GTGG
-95 RAQQTPFFIVEDGG
+95 IAGGTRNDTIVVVEKGG
-109 HLVLDNV
+109 HLVLDGVLIQNNV
-116 VVTLNQSDSGTV
+116 VGSDGAIYVKS
-128 VVEKGGLLDLG
+128 GGLLDLAH
-139 YNDQKDRFAP
+139 NDQSERRAP
-149 SITGNTMASQTSAAR
+149 SITNNKFNNAAK
-164 NLVVADGAT
+164 NLVIADGAT

-178 AATKKIG
+178 QADKAIG
-185 VSQVEVKDYS
+185 VSYYKDGIDVGPFIAIS
-195 TPKNTQSASYIPG
+195 
-208 MKPLSVIQ
+208 

-221 IADSDLTYVT
+221 MRGTQEGNINSEAITSDNT
-231 ADVSEKYEKIVLA
+231 AKWKLSYSY
-244 HDNLILRSPK
+244 DNLIMTNARSRVLVWDATDFWSYEGTPGHRNKVYSTIQNVDSKGYDVTLIRGGKNSPK
-254 PKVLNWSPDDF
+254 HLTAEEMANLQQ
-265 MGVGGGYDSTP
+265 YDLIVFDCP
-276 NYTHG
+276 NVDITG
-281 WWIRA
+281 EERTA
-286 YLAMTA
+286 YLNYLNNGGRILFSVENAMSKGILRDTMNTTA
-292 DAPDNTGGD
+292 STIAHSLGGQFTAHAGEYVAGGTRGKTYTSPERVKELTKNMSTSWDINVGAYITSSSQKVYPLVTATTTKKNTSYVICDQDAGDRDGSQWGALTIIGDVDLFYHSYNNGVNTGG
-301 SSKTPNM
+301 
-308 MQIYGYRDYRWHTS
+308 
-322 DTVYTRVGLSKA
+322 
-334 GDLSQYDVIYIN
+334 N
-346 FPFSC
+346 F
-351 IESESYYDE
+351 IKNL
-360 EVKLLQ
+360 V
-366 DYLNSGGRVV
+366 
-376 IQGENTEGN
+376 ENT
-385 YGVANTRASVL
+385 VIRR
-396 ANHLGAG
+396 
-403 FDLLNEATGQ
+403 
-413 EYVTT
+413 
-418 NADTNLGK
+418 
-426 GISSVTGQ
+426 IS
-434 GLKTGNAST
+434 
-443 IRSNGKA
+443 
-450 DYTTIAYVTLNGEQ
+450 
-464 RDVIV
+464 
-469 DQQAGTTAEKWGSLT
+469 
-484 VIADADL
+484 
-491 VRRGNSAN
+491 
-499 AAVEQFYRNL
+499 
-509 LADSVERRN
+509 
-518 MAAAGFNPNKKID
+518 AAAGVNPNSEFNEW
-531 KQATTTTTTVTTD
+531 QATTTTTTATN
-544 YQTPYAALQKAVE
+544 YRTPYAALQKAVE
-557 TNTVTLLTNSN
+557 NNTVTLLLNSRGGAVN
-568 AELTPTRD
+568 PTRD
-576 ELLFEHS
+576 ELLFEKS

-591 TYGGST
+591 KYERST

-612 GEVNLRSGTVTVTP
+612 GEVNLYSGTVTVTP

-740 ILTPNAGY
+740 TLTPNAGY

-753 NLTVADTDNITLN
+753 NLTVADTDNIMLN

-779 PDDETVTWTTYAST
+779 PNDETVTWTTYAST

-854 QRTGYQDVQLWE
+854 QRTGYQNVQLWE

-937 VVVFYYSWHMVK
+937 VVVFYYSWHMVE
-949 VTINA
+949 VTIKAVDA
-954 EDANGVAIPD
+954 EGNPIPD

-971 YEIGEQVTITAPN
+971 YEIDEQVTITAPN

-997 TPNETDHEITFKYN
+997 TPTETDHEITFKYN

-1023 VDADGIQRDLGT
+1023 VEADGTQRDLGT

-1050 AQYAPKFGNYVLK
+1050 AQYAPKFGNYVLA
-1063 TQEDGVA
+1063 TQDDGVA

-1079 DITVTYTYTAR
+1079 DITVTYTYKAR
-1090 TKDIKVYAYVGDTNG
+1090 TKDIKVYAYVGDANG

-1134 KVKGNTSS
+1134 KVKENAPSNHT
-1142 SHNFFISNDDVA
+1142 FFISNDDVA

-1161 EKDTSNEAYV
+1161 EKDTSNDAYV

-1190 PGVKDK
+1190 AGVKDK

-1204 APYGYKLDNAHAAD
+1204 APYGYKLDDAHAAD
-1218 NVEQTVT
+1218 NVEQTVA

-1257 SQPLNVITNY
+1257 NQPLNVITNY

-1326 KGMIE
+1326 VGMGPNGKLFE
-1331 GEADARFNF
+1331 SS
-1340 TETVLF
+1340 ETVTYG
-1346 RTQSKDVAIFNIP
+1346 TQTKNVTVFKIP
-1359 GYKLKEATIDGVKVD
+1359 GLKLAGATVDGNTK
-1374 PTPAGNTLN
+1374 TMNGNTLT
-1383 VVTANA
+1383 VDTSNA
-1389 PKGGTINVVLTYES
+1389 AKGGTIEVVVTYED

-1410 QAKYNKTVMQSYTIK
+1410 QAKYNNTVMQSYTIK
-1425 VEKGTQTLISA
+1425 VEKDTTALITA

-1442 TATETSKNVPVDAD
+1442 TANAQNKNVNVDAD
-1456 TTVDFEYTKD
+1456 AITVDFEYTKD
-1466 SGNVTVVAVE
+1466 AGNVTVVAVE
-1476 KGGKELFRQDAG
+1476 KGTELYRKDGG
-1488 TVTRGDKL
+1488 TITRGDTL
-1496 DLTGDAKAPGIQYY
+1496 DFTGAAKAPDIQYY
-1510 TASADP
+1510 TAAAKP
-1516 TSVVVNGQ
+1516 TSVVVNGTAVQ
-1524 PVADI
+1524 DI
-1529 ANYTY
+1529 DSYAY

-1546 TRNLRDLVIIKKDAA
+1546 TRNLRDLVIIKKDVA
-1561 TNQEIPGSSET
+1561 TNQEIPNSRET
-1572 LTGLKAGESHTFL
+1572 LAGLKTGESHTFL
-1585 PGEGTAPS
+1585 PAQGTAPT
-1593 GYEVAPNRNPSSFFV
+1593 GYDVAPDRNPGSFFV
-1608 EDKADQQVVFWYKNT
+1608 EDKAGQTVTFWYKNT

-1634 LECGGKVFQTY
+1634 LVCNGEVFQSY
-1645 PVTAVKGVET
+1645 PVTAVKDVET
-1655 TVMAPTVKG
+1655 TVKAPDVKG
-1664 YTINGVSSRQIT
+1664 YTLTGTDSQQIT
-1676 PDGTTAHDTLTF
+1676 PDGDAAHDTLTF
-1688 SYTITNEKNVK
+1688 TYTITNAKTVK
-1699 VVLKDNTDDSELNAS
+1699 VVLKDNTNDSELNAPS
-1714 SSYIKDYTLKD
+1714 GYTKDYTLKD
-1725 GDSLDIW
+1725 GDSIKIW

-1742 SATVGTNRAPNKQF
+1742 SATVGTTASQNKQF
-1756 VTVRYEHLTVGDN
+1756 VTVSYADLNTGEN
-1769 TVTFRYFPVAQA
+1769 TVTFRYYPVAQA

-1801 KMIAKGTGTQVIYK
+1801 KMIAKGAGTQVVYK
-1815 ADDVKYMVPGYAYD
+1815 ADDVKYMVPGYTYD

-1834 VAGKNTATAADVKDN
+1834 VAGKNPATAVDVTDS
-1849 VNATITYHFVE
+1849 VNATVTYHFVE
-1860 DTATITIKKVDGS
+1860 DAATITIKKVDGS
-1873 NTPLS
+1873 NAPLT

-1890 GQTVQVV
+1890 GQTVTV
-1897 APVVDGF
+1897 AAPIVSGY
-1904 ALDDTLIKDVSLDA
+1904 ALADDLTKEVSLTNGSAD
-1918 ANKEVTF
+1918 VTF
-1925 QYVTAGEVTFTLKE
+1925 QYETAGNFTFALYE
-1939 LKADGTESIIAV
+1939 LDGTTERLIAIVNGKANVEYNPNADGNK
-1951 LNADTTKIYNAKL
+1951 LNLSAQGYEYTPHDNAAAEFRPNGDGKL
-1964 TDGTSELDLSKYG
+1964 TL
-1977 YTYTPS
+1977 
-1983 DKTAEPFNVGGTGI
+1983 TAMP
-1997 VTDLTTAAKYVVY
+1997 TTATEYKVY
-2010 YTKDLRNVQYFP
+2010 YTKKTADVTYVP
-2022 VDKTK
+2022 VDKAK
-2027 LDKAGKTLDDIIGTA
+2027 LDKAGKTLEVVIADGSVVDYIIPDLT
-2042 DDVTYVIGELNP
+2042 P
-2054 AEMEKAR
+2054 AAMDKAR

-2084 LYKVE
+2084 LYQVKISDTE
-2089 AGTGA
+2089 
-2094 LKVYFL
+2094 LKVYFQ
-2100 YEQKTTGIVTVHYHF
+2100 YEAKTTGTVTVHYHF

-2128 LLNEYSIEAV
+2128 LLNEYTIEAV

-2148 AYLMDSKYHLRDG
+2148 EYLMDNKYHLRDG

-2183 YVTVTVNTVVNSG
+2183 YVVVVVNTIVNNGAAS
-2196 NADKHDE
+2196 KHDE
-2203 YEVVKG
+2203 HEVIKG
-2209 KNLTIYPPVKAGYTL
+2209 AQNSLTLYPPVKAGYTL
-2224 VGITASGYTLTGG
+2224 VGITATGYALTNGG
-2237 AADALP
+2237 AEKLP
-2243 DGYTNNA
+2243 GEYANNA
-2250 LPLTN
+2250 LTLAN
-2255 LTADA
+2255 LAADT
-2260 TVTCYYKTTSA
+2260 TVTYYYKTTSA
-2271 TEYQT
+2271 SEYQT

-2309 FDGYKATLSTF
+2309 FDGYKATKSTF

-2343 KTATL
+2343 KTAAL
-2348 TITYERPDGSVVLP
+2348 TITYERTDGSVVLP
-2362 GADDIFTAP
+2362 GADDVFTAP

-2391 PAPVDPATEP
+2391 PAPVAPATEP
-2401 VKGSVTVPDDTT
+2401 VEGSVTVPDNTT
-2413 ATVTRPKDPQNPENG
+2413 ATVTRPKDPQHPENG

-2442 NGTIVLPK
+2442 DGTIVLPK

-2455 GGGEIGPNDKIP
+2455 GGGTIGPNDKIP
-2467 DNLPEGFVAITYDAN
+2467 DSLPEGFVAITYDAN

-2493 KKGELQVKGELFT
+2493 KKGELAVMGSLF
-2506 HPTNAKFEGW
+2506 NAPANGVFSGW
-2516 NDSGLGNGTPYAE
+2516 NDNGSGNGKAYAE
-2529 GKKVDASIK
+2529 NDVVSDNLT
-2538 LYAKWSANCT
+2538 LYAVWDKQYQYSAN
-2548 YRATITYKPNG
+2548 IIYKPND
-2559 GTPDKDVFQNVGHD
+2559 GTARQETQLVGHE
-2573 TDPKLT
+2573 TDPILKGKLQ
-2579 VTLPNSHFQV
+2579 NSPFQIN
-2589 SGWTFGGWNTA
+2589 GWTFGGWCEA
-2600 ADGSGDLYQAD
+2600 QDGSGKLYQPGEAL
-2611 TTLALSHGDAK
+2611 TLTNGQDKTAY
-2622 ELFAQWYK
+2622 AQWYK

-2642 DGNPKDASDNATA
+2642 DGNPNDTADNATA
-2655 KGDGKGKDPTRD
+2655 KGNGTENPTRD
-2667 NATGEI
+2667 ETTGEI
-2673 TIPKGG
+2673 IIPKDG
-2679 SVILPDGSVIGM
+2679 SVILPDGSEIAL

-2744 VYTLTYTYTI
+2744 VYTLTYTI

-2829 GKDGSIVDADD
+2829 GKDGSIVDTDD

-2860 KVEDEGGTV
+2860 KVKDEGGTV

-3055 NTEADGSSTLK
+3055 NTEADGSGTLK

-3565 ADRLANYKVTGDVTF
+3565 ADSLANYKVTGDVTF

-4175 ISRAEFIVIATRFA
+4175 ISRAEFIVIATRFT

-4225 EGRFAPDDLVT
+4225 ESRFAPDDLVT

>member
-1 MRKRLLS
+1 MKKRLLS
-8 WLLVLTMVTSLIPS
+8 WLLVLVMIFSLIPS
-22 TLVTTAFAAD
+22 TLVSAWAAD
-32 NPSAQASSQA
+32 GTSSQASGQA
-42 GKTKVETTLW
+42 GKTTHTMTDEL
-52 PSDLNADITD
+52 PSDLSAYDIWDVRLTKD
-62 FRVTGTIIPGD
+62 TQPGGKI
-73 TLTVKSGKTLIVHGS
+73 TVPNGKTLIIR
-88 GTLSGSG
+88 GTGG
-95 RAQQTPFFIVEDGG
+95 IAGGTRNDTIVVVEKGG
-109 HLVLDNV
+109 HLVLDGVLIQNNTV
-116 VVTLNQSDSGTV
+116 GSDGAIYV
-128 VVEKGGLLDLG
+128 KNGGLLDLG
-139 YNDQKDRFAP
+139 YNDQSERRAP
-149 SITGNTMASQTSAAR
+149 SITNNKSNSAAK
-164 NLVVADGAT
+164 NLVIEDGAT

-178 AATKKIG
+178 AADKAIG
-185 VSQVEVKDYS
+185 VSYYKADIDVGPFIAIS
-195 TPKNTQSASYIPG
+195 
-208 MKPLSVIQ
+208 

-221 IADSDLTYVT
+221 MRGTQEGNINGETITSDDTTKWKLSY
-231 ADVSEKYEKIVLA
+231 SY
-244 HDNLILRSPK
+244 DNLIMTNTRSRVLVWDPTNFWSYEGTTYHKDTLYKTIQNAYNKGFDVTRLQGTRANHRHLTTEELAGLAQYDLIVFDCATVDLTTEEFNAYLEYLNNGGRILFQVENAGSAAPTDLRNQMNTKSSEIAQSLGGQFTAHAGEVVSANTVAKRWTTPARAAELTK
-254 PKVLNWSPDDF
+254 DMSNSWGINVGAYITSSSKQVYPLMTAKTNKGNTSYVICDQDAGNRDGSQWGALTIIGDTDVFHYSATTTAASTGGSFIRNLVLN
-265 MGVGGGYDSTP
+265 
-276 NYTHG
+276 
-281 WWIRA
+281 
-286 YLAMTA
+286 
-292 DAPDNTGGD
+292 
-301 SSKTPNM
+301 
-308 MQIYGYRDYRWHTS
+308 
-322 DTVYTRVGLSKA
+322 TVTR
-334 GDLSQYDVIYIN
+334 
-346 FPFSC
+346 
-351 IESESYYDE
+351 
-360 EVKLLQ
+360 
-366 DYLNSGGRVV
+366 R
-376 IQGENTEGN
+376 
-385 YGVANTRASVL
+385 
-396 ANHLGAG
+396 
-403 FDLLNEATGQ
+403 
-413 EYVTT
+413 
-418 NADTNLGK
+418 
-426 GISSVTGQ
+426 IS
-434 GLKTGNAST
+434 
-443 IRSNGKA
+443 
-450 DYTTIAYVTLNGEQ
+450 
-464 RDVIV
+464 
-469 DQQAGTTAEKWGSLT
+469 
-484 VIADADL
+484 
-491 VRRGNSAN
+491 
-499 AAVEQFYRNL
+499 
-509 LADSVERRN
+509 
-518 MAAAGFNPNKKID
+518 AAAGVNPNSGFNEW
-531 KQATTTTTTVTTD
+531 QATTTTTEATN
-544 YQTPYAALQKAVE
+544 YRTPYAALQKAVE
-557 TNTVTLLTNSN
+557 DNLVTLLLNSRGGSVDSVSN
-568 AELTPTRD
+568 
-576 ELLFEHS
+576 ELLFEKT

-591 TYGGST
+591 TYDGST

-612 GEVNLRSGTVTVTP
+612 GEVNLYSGTVTVTP
-626 KDKNYVLTM
+626 KDATYPLVL

-640 QDGTAITGGYK
+640 QDGTTITDGYK
-651 ITSNTAY
+651 ITATGAY

-666 TPILPENGGGASIT
+666 TPILTANGGGASIT
-680 IPNKGESVTVDYG
+680 IPNEGESVTVDYG
-693 NGKSVTYTAKEN
+693 NGTKITYTATKAN
-705 NEKVY
+705 DKFY
-710 LGWYQVNK
+710 LGHYVVTYEVNTNAIQQNHNSPYHGETFTQVFE
-718 NTPSNVTWTDA
+718 A
-729 DKAWYGQTYTT
+729 
-740 ILTPNAGY
+740 NAGY
-748 EVNGE
+748 ELEGGCFSVYRK
-753 NLTVADTDNITLN
+753 T
-766 GYELT
+766 
-771 KQGDPVKD
+771 
-779 PDDETVTWTTYAST
+779 
-793 EKDRDGNPKVTVKQ
+793 RDGGEVKINLIKDDALSVPGQYTVYSGEDTSGNDTVGSLGKVTVKQ
-807 QHLHSGGADR
+807 IHLAGDANVTGGNR
-817 NGIAIVTV
+817 NGNVEVKIENVRSDIVIKTEGEAVKTLSPIVTIKGTGT
-825 NDVRADITIGAA
+825 DKAGAA
-837 NGTVNAKAPTIY
+837 
-849 VVGIG
+849 
-854 QRTGYQDVQLWE
+854 VQH
-866 YTTVRNTKDGV
+866 YNYAANMTYKDGLTTRQV
-877 LAKPVNGWPW
+877 KALPI
-887 EKWIVTSAASGDGT
+887 EKYRLVG
-901 ESDYKKDKVTLTSDA
+901 
-916 SKLDTT
+916 
-922 NETATYTINLETGDK
+922 
-937 VVVFYYSWHMVK
+937 VK
-949 VTINA
+949 VTVKGVTTDGELVNADGTHTGNAA
-954 EDANGVAIPD
+954 EDWYVSVDLTQGEQTVEFQYAWNMADVTIKATFNGQP
-964 FTPQVVE
+964 FPGYTEQVVE
-971 YEIGEQVTITAPN
+971 IEQNKLTTIHAPN
-984 LPGYTAQTPSQDY
+984 LSGYEPGRSSQDY
-997 TPNETDHEITFKYN
+997 TANGNTGEVTFDYTRV
-1011 KSTGNLYYKAVY
+1011 SSELIYKAVDQHGNELGTY
-1023 VDADGIQRDLGT
+1023 SGGTILRGEAPRIAAENAPKLENYMLVDENADGTPESAGT
-1035 FDGGV
+1035 TDEFDGTN
-1040 LVRGQAPNKS
+1040 A
-1050 AQYAPKFGNYVLK
+1050 
-1063 TQEDGVA
+1063 
-1070 SADKYDGIN
+1070 
-1079 DITVTYTYTAR
+1079 ITVTFVYKPRTKTVSIYMVEYTADGDHKG
-1090 TKDIKVYAYVGDTNG
+1090 TSLGFDNTTYKDI
-1105 QILQL
+1105 
-1110 DTTSY
+1110 
-1115 AGLTTGQTITINA
+1115 TTGQTLNITA
-1128 PEIAGY
+1128 PAIAGY
-1134 KVKGNTSS
+1134 SVKAEAGNDELSETKSLFVTNDTNPQSVYFYYVKDEANAQYITVKMMDGTDTAAPKLISSFKIPGVAGQAQMVTPPELHGYVTS
-1142 SHNFFISNDDVA
+1142 DTA
-1154 QDVQFFY
+1154 QTVKPDEELVSGQGNGVVIFNY
-1161 EKDTSNEAYV
+1161 TRNVYTVD
-1171 LVKLVD
+1171 VKLVD
-1177 SANGNKEI
+1177 VS
-1185 GSYQV
+1185 
-1190 PGVKDK
+1190 
-1196 AQLISVPA
+1196 
-1204 APYGYKLDNAHAAD
+1204 
-1218 NVEQTVT
+1218 VT
-1225 PTGADAPYTA
+1225 PEKELSFPTA
-1235 EVTFYFVPNV
+1235 
-1245 HTVTIKLTDSDT
+1245 
-1257 SQPLNVITNY
+1257 NY
-1267 KYKYEVVDGEDLTV
+1267 PKSYEVVKGDSLTLT
-1281 IAPSIYGYTM
+1281 APSIYGYTLK
-1291 TADSESVVKLTGVTK
+1291 ADTEAVKTVTPT
-1306 DEVVEF
+1306 ENTTVTFQYEP
-1312 KYQAIDKQLVTIHV
+1312 IDKQLVTIHV

-1340 TETVLF
+1340 TETVPF
-1346 RTQSKDVAIFNIP
+1346 GTQSKDVAIFNIP

-1688 SYTITNEKNVK
+1688 SYTITNAKNVK

-1756 VTVRYEHLTVGDN
+1756 VTVRYEDLTVGDN
-1769 TVTFRYFPVAQA
+1769 TVTFLYFPVAQA

-2027 LDKAGKTLDDIIGTA
+2027 LDKAGKTLDDIIGIA
-2042 DDVTYVIGELNP
+2042 DEVTYVIGELNP

-2538 LYAKWSANCT
+2538 LYAKWSANYT

-2744 VYTLTYTYTI
+2744 VYTLTYTI

-2766 VVEGDEIALIDC
+2766 VVEGDKIALIDC